1 MSFASLENVPEE
13 VYYLAF
19 NKCSS
24 INYVLFQIDPF
35 LHRPVFR
42 KKTFELF
49 FLLMF
54 F

>member
-35 LHRPVFR
+35 CTDPFFVR
-42 KKTFELF
+42 KRSNYSF
-49 FLLMF
+49 F
-54 F
+54 